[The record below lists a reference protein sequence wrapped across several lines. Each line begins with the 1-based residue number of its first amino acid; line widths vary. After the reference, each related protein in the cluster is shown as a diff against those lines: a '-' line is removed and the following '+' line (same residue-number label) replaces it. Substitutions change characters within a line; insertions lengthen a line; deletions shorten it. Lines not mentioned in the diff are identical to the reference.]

1 MDLKVISKTE
11 NKLVFVLKGT
21 NHVFA
26 NTLRRAMITEV
37 PILAIKEVTF
47 AKNSSALFDEVIAN
61 RLGLLPIK
69 GDVASLNLPYKCSCN
84 GKGCSKCKA
93 SITLNCEG
101 PLTVYASDL
110 KTKDNSISFVY
121 PKMPIVKLLKGQEL
135 QLEATVTLGI
145 GKEHAKYAPCLC
157 YYQGYPSVKVEAVK
171 NAEDIAKECP
181 TCVFEVKG
189 KALEVKNVEK
199 CVLCGACADLAEPEG
214 AIKVKKSETDFI
226 FTIESWGQL
235 TAVEVLQSAL
245 DAMDEKLDAFDA
257 LIEKVK

>member
-1 MDLKVISKTE
+1 MDIKVLQKSE

-21 NHVFA
+21 NHVFV

-37 PILAIKEVTF
+37 PVLAVKEITF
-47 AKNSSALFDEVIAN
+47 TKNSSALFDEIIAN

-69 GDVASLNLPYKCSCN
+69 GDIASLNLPYKCSCG
-84 GKGCSKCKA
+84 GKGCSKCRTT
-93 SITLNCEG
+93 ITLNCEG

-110 KTKDNSISFVY
+110 KTKGDISFVY

-171 NAEDIAKECP
+171 NAEEVAKECP
-181 TCVFEVKG
+181 TGVFEVKG
-189 KALEVKNVEK
+189 KALEVKNIEK

-214 AIKVKKSETDFI
+214 SIKIKKSETDFI
-226 FTIESWGQL
+226 ITIESWGQL

-245 DAMDEKLDAFDA
+245 DALDEKLDEFDK
-257 LIEKVK
+257 LVEKVK

>member
-1 MDLKVISKTE
+1 MDIKVLQKTE
-11 NKLVFVLKGT
+11 NKLVFVLSGT

-37 PILAIKEVTF
+37 PVLAVKEITF
-47 AKNSSALFDEVIAN
+47 SKNSSALFDEVIAN

-69 GDVASLNLPYKCSCN
+69 GDVKSLNLPYKCSCN
-84 GKGCSKCKA
+84 GKGCSKCKTT
-93 SITLNCEG
+93 ITLNCEG

-110 KTKDNSISFVY
+110 KTKDSSISFVY

-157 YYQGYPSVKVEAVK
+157 YYQGYPSVKVGNVK
-171 NAEDIAKECP
+171 NAEEVAKECP
-181 TCVFEVKG
+181 TDVFEIKG
-189 KALEVKNVEK
+189 KNLEVARIEK
-199 CVLCGACADLAEPEG
+199 CVLCGACADLADPEG
-214 AIKVKKSETDFI
+214 SVTVKKSDTEFI

-235 TAVEVLQSAL
+235 TATEVLQSAL
-245 DAMDEKLDAFDA
+245 DALDEKLDEFDKLLDKA
-257 LIEKVK
+257 K